1 MNKKSVIFDSIVIG
15 LATIA
20 AVLLFIPFDIVGTLL
35 SMFNFGIFAFQMGAE
50 GLIFGIAIFL
60 ALASLVI
67 VLAFSVVSL
76 LVACG
81 TIKNHKLGKA
91 FRITSIVFSSIATLV
106 SALLVMAF
114 SQMST
119 VALLMALVMALAN
132 IANIVLLSLSLAAS
146 KLKAVEA
153 PAAEPV
159 AETASKEVVEET
171 KTEE

>member
-1 MNKKSVIFDSIVIG
+1 MNKKSVIFDSIIIG

-20 AVLLFIPFDIVGTLL
+20 AVLLFIPFDIEGVPL
-35 SMFNFGIFAFQMGAE
+35 SVFNFGILALQMGGEYA
-50 GLIFGIAIFL
+50 IIGIAIL
-60 ALASLVI
+60 LGLVSLVI
-67 VLAFSVVSL
+67 VLAFTVVSL

-81 TIKNHKLGKA
+81 SIKNHKLGKA

-106 SALLVMAF
+106 SALLVMMF
-114 SQMST
+114 SQFST
-119 VALLMALVMALAN
+119 VALVIALVVALAN

-146 KLKAVEA
+146 KLKVVEA